1 MARPGKKR
9 GAQPRTGGGGG
20 GKPVAW
26 LVAGLLAGWL
36 TAFGVYLLKILPTAL
51 EIEQRNA
58 ACKETPDSDKPA
70 VAGKAG
76 EQPLRFDFYTLL
88 PQQEVVAPA
97 PATRT
102 TTATPPRPAPEAT
115 SGGTTTAA
123 ADQPRRYLL
132 QAGSFRTR
140 AEADRRRGELTLSGY
155 DVQVQEG
162 TTGNGERWFRV
173 MVGPYGSEGEMQ
185 KAREEL
191 AAARID
197 TLPIRQK

>member
-9 GAQPRTGGGGG
+9 GAQPRPSGGGGS
-20 GKPVAW
+20 KPVAW

-58 ACKETPDSDKPA
+58 ACKEPTTGDKPVA
-70 VAGKAG
+70 AGKAG

-102 TTATPPRPAPEAT
+102 TTAVPPKPAAAAT
-115 SGGTTTAA
+115 STPA
-123 ADQPRRYLL
+123 ADATEKPRRYLL

-173 MVGPYGSEGEMQ
+173 MVGPYGNEVDMQ